1 MISIILIS
9 VVWYVIG
16 CLGFL
21 YWYTNRNDFISD
33 LSLITIAILSGVL
46 GIFNWIIGY
55 VVSHRK
61 VNRVLIKRG
70 KR

>member
-1 MISIILIS
+1 MILTILLLL
-9 VVWYVIG
+9 VWYVIG
-16 CLGFL
+16 VAGFL
-21 YWYTNRNDFISD
+21 YWYTSRNDFISD

-46 GIFNWIIGY
+46 GVFNWIIGY